1 MYFNSIYSINIT
13 ATNSYGEYLSVFPYK
28 VSTGKYNSTLYAY
41 TQSTSEMRTR
51 RICWSVCCS
60 NNSTWIW
67 ISSLLNNDNVFL
79 RYNFSTFL
87 FVNVFSTKLSPL
99 VQTSLALVSIGV
111 DVLSDTIS
119 EGYYQILI
127 HSCGT
132 SIVLFCVTLDEML
145 YYWFCAAS
153 GIITTTK

>member
-28 VSTGKYNSTLYAY
+28 VSTGKYYSTLYAY
-41 TQSTSEMRTR
+41 SQSTLEMRTR

-60 NNSTWIW
+60 KRRTWIW

-79 RYNFSTFL
+79 RYNFSTLL

-111 DVLSDTIS
+111 DVLSDAIS
-119 EGYYQILI
+119 ERYYQIFI
-127 HSCGT
+127 RSCRT
-132 SIVLFCVTLDEML
+132 SIVFFLCNSWWDVVLL
-145 YYWFCAAS
+145 ILCSIRYNYY
-153 GIITTTK
+153 TK